1 MSEVLSGIYRVSKQG
16 DDFKT
21 VGTRYENRPAANT
34 SHKIIKMDFT
44 ENMNKNQEVICACQ
58 EDLVVSPEITEE
70 EWQIFKDVTSTE
82 LADWQVEQVVTPG
95 KIYPRHERILATH
108 WHPEFVSMDLI
119 ARRVDA
125 MFPNK
130 EDELLIP
137 TQHNEILSW
146 GPYSGVEVDCYASGF
161 NQKVQLLL
169 HFENNRVENAHV
181 LKSML
186 SHTFK
191 YRSSQ
196 LFEFMGAIISPNEEI
211 INEAARK
218 SGADEVLVNFVKV
231 YVTKIQKML
240 DESWSTINRSAIKN
254 KLLRNYFDALRP
266 IYGDTLINRA
276 QAYLKYIKK
285 LVKVN
290 FSLKYFY
297 RATEVIEETRALGG
311 CVIIPHPEEFWPIL
325 LAGYDVDGIEV
336 WNPQSQRYTEFLIS
350 VVDQQ
355 NANRNPGDKK
365 LLIMMGDDCHMSEK
379 TKPVATQDTLKAAR
393 EIGLQP
399 AWDDLSIRKKLV
411 LAGID
416 RQSVMTE
423 YRERL
428 AG

>member
-1 MSEVLSGIYRVSKQG
+1 
-16 DDFKT
+16 
-21 VGTRYENRPAANT
+21 
-34 SHKIIKMDFT
+34 
-44 ENMNKNQEVICACQ
+44 MNSNQEIICANQ
-58 EDLVVSPEITEE
+58 DDLTIDPEISDSEK
-70 EWQIFKDVTSTE
+70 QIFMDVTSTE
-82 LADWQVEQVVTPG
+82 LADWQVEQVIVPG
-95 KIYPRHERILATH
+95 KTYPRHERILATH
-108 WHPEFVSMDLI
+108 WHPEFVPMDLI
-119 ARRVDA
+119 GKRVDA

-130 EDELLIP
+130 QDELLIP

-169 HFENNRVENAHV
+169 HFENARVENAHV

-196 LFEFMGAIISPNEEI
+196 LFEFINAIISPNDTI
-211 INEAARK
+211 IGQAARQ
-218 SGADEVLVNFVKV
+218 SGADEVLVDFVRA
-231 YVTKIQKML
+231 YVTKIQSML
-240 DESWSTINRSAIKN
+240 DESWNTINRSAIKN
-254 KLLRNYFDALRP
+254 KLLKNYFDALRP
-266 IYGDTLINRA
+266 VYGDTLINRA
-276 QAYLKYIKK
+276 QAYLKAVKK

-355 NANRNPGDKK
+355 NANRNPKDRK

-379 TKPVATQDTLKAAR
+379 TKPLATQDKVKAAR

-416 RQSVMTE
+416 RQGVMDE

>member
-1 MSEVLSGIYRVSKQG
+1 
-16 DDFKT
+16 
-21 VGTRYENRPAANT
+21 
-34 SHKIIKMDFT
+34 MDFR
-44 ENMNKNQEVICACQ
+44 NAMNSNQEIICANQ
-58 EDLVVSPEITEE
+58 DDLTIDPEISDSEK
-70 EWQIFKDVTSTE
+70 QIFMDVTSTE
-82 LADWQVEQVVTPG
+82 LADWQVEQVIVPG
-95 KIYPRHERILATH
+95 KTYPRHERILATH
-108 WHPEFVSMDLI
+108 WHPEFVPMDLI
-119 ARRVDA
+119 GKRVDA

-130 EDELLIP
+130 QDELLIP

-169 HFENNRVENAHV
+169 HFENARVENAHV

-196 LFEFMGAIISPNEEI
+196 LFEFINAIISPNDTI
-211 INEAARK
+211 IGQAARQ
-218 SGADEVLVNFVKV
+218 SGADEVLVDFVRA
-231 YVTKIQKML
+231 YVTKIQSML
-240 DESWSTINRSAIKN
+240 DESWNTINRSAIKN
-254 KLLRNYFDALRP
+254 KLLKNYFDALRP
-266 IYGDTLINRA
+266 VYGDTLINRA
-276 QAYLKYIKK
+276 QAYLKAVKK

-355 NANRNPGDKK
+355 NANRNPKDRK

-379 TKPVATQDTLKAAR
+379 TKPLATQDKVKAAR

-416 RQSVMTE
+416 RQGVMNE

>member
-1 MSEVLSGIYRVSKQG
+1 MDLKKDMSS
-16 DDFKT
+16 
-21 VGTRYENRPAANT
+21 
-34 SHKIIKMDFT
+34 
-44 ENMNKNQEVICACQ
+44 NQEQLIGYT
-58 EDLVVSPEITEE
+58 EDLKIDPEITDDEK
-70 EWQIFKDVTSTE
+70 QIFKDVTSTE
-82 LADWQVEQVVTPG
+82 LADWQIKQVITPS
-95 KIYPRHERILATH
+95 KIYPRHETILATH

-119 ARRVDA
+119 AKRVDA

-130 EDELLIP
+130 QDELLIP

-169 HFENNRVENAHV
+169 HFENERVEKAHV

-196 LFEFMGAIISPNEEI
+196 LFEFMDAITSEHKDI
-211 INEAARK
+211 IAEAARK
-218 SGADEVLVNFVKV
+218 SGADKQLVEFVRV
-231 YVTKIQKML
+231 YTTKIQKML
-240 DESWSTINRSAIKN
+240 DEAWSTIDRSSIKN

-266 IYGDTLINRA
+266 LYGDTIINRA
-276 QAYLKYIKK
+276 QAYLKAVKK

-311 CVIIPHPEEFWPIL
+311 CVIVPHPEEFWPIL

-350 VVDQQ
+350 VVGQQ
-355 NANRNPGDKK
+355 NENRSPKDKK

-379 TKPVATQDTLKAAR
+379 TKTFATQDKTKAAR
-393 EIGLQP
+393 EIGLQL

-416 RQSVMTE
+416 RQSVMDE

>member
-1 MSEVLSGIYRVSKQG
+1 
-16 DDFKT
+16 
-21 VGTRYENRPAANT
+21 
-34 SHKIIKMDFT
+34 MDFRKA
-44 ENMNKNQEVICACQ
+44 MNSNQEIICANQ
-58 EDLVVSPEITEE
+58 DDLTIDPEISDSEK
-70 EWQIFKDVTSTE
+70 QIFMDVTSTE
-82 LADWQVEQVVTPG
+82 LADWQVEQVIVPG
-95 KIYPRHERILATH
+95 KTYPRHERILATH
-108 WHPEFVSMDLI
+108 WHPEFVPMDLI
-119 ARRVDA
+119 GKRVDA

-130 EDELLIP
+130 QDELLIP

-169 HFENNRVENAHV
+169 HFENARVENAHV

-196 LFEFMGAIISPNEEI
+196 LFEFINAIISPNDTI
-211 INEAARK
+211 IGQAARQ
-218 SGADEVLVNFVKV
+218 SGADEVLVDFVRA
-231 YVTKIQKML
+231 YVTKIQSML
-240 DESWSTINRSAIKN
+240 DESWNTINRSAIKN
-254 KLLRNYFDALRP
+254 KLLKNYFDALRP
-266 IYGDTLINRA
+266 VYGDTLINRA
-276 QAYLKYIKK
+276 QAYLKAVKK

-355 NANRNPGDKK
+355 NANRNPKDRK

-379 TKPVATQDTLKAAR
+379 TKPLATQDKVKAAR

-416 RQSVMTE
+416 RQGVMDE

>member
-1 MSEVLSGIYRVSKQG
+1 
-16 DDFKT
+16 
-21 VGTRYENRPAANT
+21 
-34 SHKIIKMDFT
+34 
-44 ENMNKNQEVICACQ
+44 MNSNQEIICANQ
-58 EDLVVSPEITEE
+58 DDLTIDPEISDSEK
-70 EWQIFKDVTSTE
+70 QIFMDVTSTE
-82 LADWQVEQVVTPG
+82 LADWQVEQVIVPG
-95 KIYPRHERILATH
+95 KTYPRHERILATH
-108 WHPEFVSMDLI
+108 WHPEFVPMDLI
-119 ARRVDA
+119 GKRVDA

-130 EDELLIP
+130 QDELLIP

-169 HFENNRVENAHV
+169 HFENARVENAHV

-196 LFEFMGAIISPNEEI
+196 LFEFINAIISPNDTI
-211 INEAARK
+211 IGQAARQ
-218 SGADEVLVNFVKV
+218 SGADEVLVDFVRA
-231 YVTKIQKML
+231 YVTKIQSML
-240 DESWSTINRSAIKN
+240 DESWNTINRSAIKN
-254 KLLRNYFDALRP
+254 KLLKNYFDALRP
-266 IYGDTLINRA
+266 VYGDTLINRA
-276 QAYLKYIKK
+276 QAYLKAVKK

-355 NANRNPGDKK
+355 NANRNPKDRK

-379 TKPVATQDTLKAAR
+379 TKPLATQDKVKAAR

-416 RQSVMTE
+416 RQGVMNE

>member
-1 MSEVLSGIYRVSKQG
+1 MSS
-16 DDFKT
+16 
-21 VGTRYENRPAANT
+21 
-34 SHKIIKMDFT
+34 
-44 ENMNKNQEVICACQ
+44 NQEKLCGCPGDVKV
-58 EDLVVSPEITEE
+58 DPEITDDER
-70 EWQIFKDVTSTE
+70 QIFRDVTSTE
-82 LADWQVEQVVTPG
+82 LADWQVEQIVTPG
-95 KIYPRHERILATH
+95 RTFPRQERVLATH
-108 WHPEFVSMDLI
+108 WHPEFVPMEHI
-119 ARRVDA
+119 EKRVNT

-130 EDELLIP
+130 QDEMLIP
-137 TQHNEILSW
+137 TQHNQILSW

-169 HFENNRVENAHV
+169 HFENERVENAHV

-196 LFEFMGAIISPNEEI
+196 LFEFMDTITNHHEERI
-211 INEAARK
+211 GEAARN
-218 SGADEVLVNFVKV
+218 SGADDNLVEFVRI
-231 YVTKIQKML
+231 YVTKIQQML

-254 KLLRNYFDALRP
+254 KLLKNYFDALR
-266 IYGDTLINRA
+266 ISYGDTLINRA
-276 QAYLKYIKK
+276 QAYLKAVKK
-285 LVKVN
+285 IVKRH

-325 LAGYDVDGIEV
+325 LASYDVDGIEV

-350 VVDQQ
+350 VVNQK
-355 NANRNPGDKK
+355 NANRTPDQKK

-379 TKPVATQDTLKAAR
+379 TKPVDTQDEVKAAR

-399 AWDDLSIRKKLV
+399 AWDNLSIRKKLV

-416 RQSVMTE
+416 RQTVMNE